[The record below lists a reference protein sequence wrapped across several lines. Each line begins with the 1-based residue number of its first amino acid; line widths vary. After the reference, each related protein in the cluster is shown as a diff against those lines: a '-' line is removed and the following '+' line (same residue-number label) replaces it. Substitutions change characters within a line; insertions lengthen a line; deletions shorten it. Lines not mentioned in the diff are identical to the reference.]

1 MNKNSILIIV
11 LSVLSWTALCQ
22 STNKK
27 VDNNLDSIDKIISTL
42 YAVISGEKGEA
53 RDWTLFKSLFHP
65 DAKLIFTQ
73 KNKEGRFIA
82 KYITPDEYI
91 NGPGVWLVE
100 KGFFEKE
107 IQREIDTFG
116 SITQVFST
124 YESFKTAKDTVPFAR
139 GINSIQLFDDGQ
151 RWWVINIYW
160 TSESDQNPIPSQYL
174 PNK

>member
-42 YAVISGEKGEA
+42 YAVIFGEKGEA

-73 KNKEGRFIA
+73 KNKEGRFMA
-82 KYITPDEYI
+82 KYITPDEI
-91 NGPGVWLVE
+91 
-100 KGFFEKE
+100 
-107 IQREIDTFG
+107 
-116 SITQVFST
+116 
-124 YESFKTAKDTVPFAR
+124 
-139 GINSIQLFDDGQ
+139 
-151 RWWVINIYW
+151 
-160 TSESDQNPIPSQYL
+160 
-174 PNK
+174 